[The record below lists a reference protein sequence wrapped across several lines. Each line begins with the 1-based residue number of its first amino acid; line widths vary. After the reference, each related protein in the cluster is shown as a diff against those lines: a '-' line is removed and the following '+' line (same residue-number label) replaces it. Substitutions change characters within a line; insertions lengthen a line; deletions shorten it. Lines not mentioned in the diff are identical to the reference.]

1 MHKKHCFLVHL
12 CCFSFTFYE
21 NSSEIHDFYIDIAW
35 FIRYNICIK
44 KNTYTKLCKQGGKRM
59 FRRKWRMTSVIMLI
73 CFLLCSCGSEAESK
87 STAENSSAVEI
98 TPLDQIQMNYQNNPY
113 FDVLDLTYV
122 GTYEQKFANG
132 AGFENP
138 EDNDPVF
145 VWKKYVSSD
154 GETFCFDDQGRLRK
168 YKNAFYSN
176 PGGDFEENKT
186 NGTRASAK
194 MKSAAKIEKISED
207 IAENYMV
214 TEEAV
219 RVEPYDGNGSYII
232 KNAETRNASEDETV
246 AIVDLD
252 AYGEIEWFTASY
264 EIQIL
269 SELYD
274 YFNQKIDDYIA
285 EKKQISDIVDYTCEP
300 RYEQVENKVYAIY
313 TLTYEDSIEAY
324 FCEIVGFT
332 KEIETDDSRGD
343 VKE

>member
-1 MHKKHCFLVHL
+1 MKKKEIAILLILPCFL
-12 CCFSFTFYE
+12 F
-21 NSSEIHDFYIDIAW
+21 
-35 FIRYNICIK
+35 
-44 KNTYTKLCKQGGKRM
+44 
-59 FRRKWRMTSVIMLI
+59 
-73 CFLLCSCGSEAESK
+73 CSCGSEAGSESA
-87 STAENSSAVEI
+87 AENSSAVEI

-113 FDVLDLTYV
+113 FDVSDLTYV
-122 GTYEQKFANG
+122 GTYEQEFANG

-168 YKNAFYSN
+168 YMNAFYSN

-194 MKSAAKIEKISED
+194 VKSAAELEKISED

-264 EIQIL
+264 EIQI
-269 SELYD
+269 SPELYD
-274 YFNQKIDDYIA
+274 YFNQKIEEYIG
-285 EKKQISDIVDYTCEP
+285 ERKQVFDIANYTYSVY
-300 RYEQVENKVYAIY
+300 YEQVENKVYAIY
-313 TLTYEDSIEAY
+313 TIEFEETDGCF
-324 FCEIVGFT
+324 FCESPGFT
-332 KEIETDDSRGD
+332 KEIETDNSSGD

>member
-1 MHKKHCFLVHL
+1 MKKK
-12 CCFSFTFYE
+12 
-21 NSSEIHDFYIDIAW
+21 EIAI
-35 FIRYNICIK
+35 
-44 KNTYTKLCKQGGKRM
+44 L
-59 FRRKWRMTSVIMLI
+59 LI
-73 CFLLCSCGSEAESK
+73 LPCFLLCSCGSEAGSESA
-87 STAENSSAVEI
+87 AENSSAVEI

-113 FDVLDLTYV
+113 FDVSDLTYV
-122 GTYEQKFANG
+122 GTYEQEFG
-132 AGFENP
+132 SGVGFENP

-145 VWKKYVSSD
+145 VWKKYVSSE

-168 YKNAFYSN
+168 YMNAFYSN

-194 MKSAAKIEKISED
+194 MKSAAELEKISED

-269 SELYD
+269 PELYD

-285 EKKQISDIVDYTCEP
+285 EKKQISDIIDYTYRS
-300 RYEQVENKVYAIY
+300 RYEQVDNKVYAIY
-313 TLTYEDSIEAY
+313 TITFEDSGEDY
-324 FCEIVGFT
+324 FCESVGFT
-332 KEIETDDSRGD
+332 KEIETDNSSGD

>member
-1 MHKKHCFLVHL
+1 MKKKGIAVLLILPCFL
-12 CCFSFTFYE
+12 F
-21 NSSEIHDFYIDIAW
+21 
-35 FIRYNICIK
+35 
-44 KNTYTKLCKQGGKRM
+44 
-59 FRRKWRMTSVIMLI
+59 
-73 CFLLCSCGSEAESK
+73 CSCGSEAGSES
-87 STAENSSAVEI
+87 TVENSSAVEI
-98 TPLDQIQMNYQNNPY
+98 TPLDQIQMNYQDNPY
-113 FDVLDLTYV
+113 FDVSDLTYV
-122 GTYEQKFANG
+122 GTYEQEFGNSAD
-132 AGFENP
+132 FENP
-138 EDNDPVF
+138 EDNNPVC
-145 VWKKYVSSD
+145 VWKKYVSPE

-168 YKNAFYSN
+168 YMNAFYSN

-194 MKSAAKIEKISED
+194 VKSAAELEKISED

-269 SELYD
+269 PELYD

-285 EKKQISDIVDYTCEP
+285 KKKQISDIVDYTCEP
-300 RYEQVENKVYAIY
+300 RYEQVGNKVYAIY
-313 TLTYEDSIEAY
+313 TLTYEDSMEAY

-332 KEIETDDSRGD
+332 KEIETDDSSGD

>member
-1 MHKKHCFLVHL
+1 
-12 CCFSFTFYE
+12 
-21 NSSEIHDFYIDIAW
+21 
-35 FIRYNICIK
+35 
-44 KNTYTKLCKQGGKRM
+44 M
-59 FRRKWRMTSVIMLI
+59 FRRKRRMTSVIMLI

-113 FDVLDLTYV
+113 FDVSDLTYV
-122 GTYEQKFANG
+122 GTYEQEFANG

-168 YKNAFYSN
+168 YINAFYSN

-186 NGTRASAK
+186 NGTQASAK
-194 MKSAAKIEKISED
+194 MKSAAELEKISED

-300 RYEQVENKVYAIY
+300 RYEQVGNKVYAIY

>member
-1 MHKKHCFLVHL
+1 
-12 CCFSFTFYE
+12 
-21 NSSEIHDFYIDIAW
+21 
-35 FIRYNICIK
+35 
-44 KNTYTKLCKQGGKRM
+44 
-59 FRRKWRMTSVIMLI
+59 
-73 CFLLCSCGSEAESK
+73 
-87 STAENSSAVEI
+87 
-98 TPLDQIQMNYQNNPY
+98 MNYQNNPY
-113 FDVLDLTYV
+113 FDVSDLTYV
-122 GTYEQKFANG
+122 GTYEQEFANG

-168 YKNAFYSN
+168 YMNAFYSN

-194 MKSAAKIEKISED
+194 VKSAAELEKISED

-269 SELYD
+269 PELYD

-300 RYEQVENKVYAIY
+300 RYEQVGNKVYAIY
-313 TLTYEDSIEAY
+313 TLTYEDSMEAY

-332 KEIETDDSRGD
+332 KEIETDNSSGD

>member
-1 MHKKHCFLVHL
+1 MKKKEIAVLLILPCFL
-12 CCFSFTFYE
+12 F
-21 NSSEIHDFYIDIAW
+21 
-35 FIRYNICIK
+35 
-44 KNTYTKLCKQGGKRM
+44 
-59 FRRKWRMTSVIMLI
+59 
-73 CFLLCSCGSEAESK
+73 CSCGSEAGSESA
-87 STAENSSAVEI
+87 AENSSAVEI

-113 FDVLDLTYV
+113 FDVSDLTYV
-122 GTYEQKFANG
+122 GTYEQEFANG

-168 YKNAFYSN
+168 YMNAFYSN

-194 MKSAAKIEKISED
+194 VKSAAELEKISED

-269 SELYD
+269 PELYD

-285 EKKQISDIVDYTCEP
+285 EKKQVSDIVDYTCEP
-300 RYEQVENKVYAIY
+300 RYEQVGNKVYAIY
-313 TLTYEDSIEAY
+313 TLTYEDSMEAY

-332 KEIETDDSRGD
+332 KEIETDNSSGD